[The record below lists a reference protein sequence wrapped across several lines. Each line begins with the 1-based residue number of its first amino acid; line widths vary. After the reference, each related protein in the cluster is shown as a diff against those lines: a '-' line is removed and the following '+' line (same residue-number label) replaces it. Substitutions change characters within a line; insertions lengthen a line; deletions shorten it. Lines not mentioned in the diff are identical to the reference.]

1 MGTTQEEEWLLRSKS
16 TQRVA
21 FCFDGSVI
29 RCSPRSFVS
38 RIDPSQ
44 ADSVKVE
51 KNHGREVQQIQA
63 VIVPPLQ
70 RVRLHANKKKPV

>member
-38 RIDPSQ
+38 RIDLHKRTVSRL
-44 ADSVKVE
+44 K
-51 KNHGREVQQIQA
+51 KIMGGRC
-63 VIVPPLQ
+63 
-70 RVRLHANKKKPV
+70 NKSRP